1 MLQQPLDYLSKYVFR
16 RPEAE
21 PGGSVKVTDEIKL
34 LLKSTSFPHS
44 SSNADIDVNDTKALQ
59 DMCLS
64 LLETLKDRMTQ
75 LKQLRRA
82 NKQIMKQL
90 EETEERYIRTS

>member
-1 MLQQPLDYLSKYVFR
+1 MLIR
-16 RPEAE
+16 RAPEAE

-44 SSNADIDVNDTKALQ
+44 ASNGDIDVNDTKALQ

-90 EETEERYIRTS
+90 EETEER